1 MLKSSVGWLCIAG
14 VVFLCSCSRRDT
26 MEARSDPPQATVVAV
41 AKAKHEDLSRQLTLT
56 AEFRPFQE
64 IDIHSKVAGYV
75 KKIYVDV
82 GDRVQEGQLLA
93 VLEIPEMQDDITR
106 AVGAQRRSLAEL
118 ARARDE
124 LVRSQ
129 SAHEASHLSY
139 TRLASVIKVRPN
151 LVAQQEIDEALA
163 RDRVSEAQIAS
174 AKEALAAAEQGV
186 QVARA
191 DEEKVKTLAAYF
203 AHHRAFCR
211 RHYEALRGYGRH
223 DPGRHGLPDA
233 DHASGAAFRRPTSP
247 PGASGAR
254 IRGAPDPR
262 GRAGYGDC
270 AFAESQL

>member
-56 AEFRPFQE
+56 AEFSPFQE
-64 IDIHSKVAGYV
+64 IDVHSKVAGYV

-106 AVGAQRRSLAEL
+106 AVAAPRRSLAEL
-118 ARARDE
+118 ASARDE

-139 TRLASVIKVRPN
+139 TRLA
-151 LVAQQEIDEALA
+151 
-163 RDRVSEAQIAS
+163 
-174 AKEALAAAEQGV
+174 
-186 QVARA
+186 
-191 DEEKVKTLAAYF
+191 
-203 AHHRAFCR
+203 
-211 RHYEALRGYGRH
+211 
-223 DPGRHGLPDA
+223 
-233 DHASGAAFRRPTSP
+233 
-247 PGASGAR
+247 
-254 IRGAPDPR
+254 
-262 GRAGYGDC
+262 
-270 AFAESQL
+270 

>member
-64 IDIHSKVAGYV
+64 IDVHSKVAGYV

-106 AVGAQRRSLAEL
+106 AVAAQRRSLAEL
-118 ARARDE
+118 TRARGE

-139 TRLASVIKVRPN
+139 TRLASVIKVRP
-151 LVAQQEIDEALA
+151 EPGGSTG
-163 RDRVSEAQIAS
+163 DR
-174 AKEALAAAEQGV
+174 
-186 QVARA
+186 
-191 DEEKVKTLAAYF
+191 
-203 AHHRAFCR
+203 
-211 RHYEALRGYGRH
+211 
-223 DPGRHGLPDA
+223 
-233 DHASGAAFRRPTSP
+233 
-247 PGASGAR
+247 
-254 IRGAPDPR
+254 
-262 GRAGYGDC
+262 
-270 AFAESQL
+270 